1 MASSVR
7 EVRDTTSIT
16 LTNGRK
22 EKKMIIKND
31 SGSQASEIA
40 LKGNFNKLSSRG
52 LLDFALWYKE
62 NSTII
67 AEQYA
72 NEPRSEAGIEK
83 LGVPWPREETLN
95 EYALWLFQEYPQRVT
110 FLKRQVRADELYN
123 SIIKCELE
131 DEECDPRAG
140 SAPYLESAMVRENGL
155 ERTLDR
161 NELDEV
167 NELCADGVA
176 EMYYERYA

>member
-1 MASSVR
+1 
-7 EVRDTTSIT
+7 
-16 LTNGRK
+16 
-22 EKKMIIKND
+22 MIIKND
-31 SGSQASEIA
+31 SGSQASEMVF
-40 LKGNFNKLSSRG
+40 KGNFNKLSSRG

-67 AEQYA
+67 AESYA

-110 FLKRQVRADELYN
+110 FLNRQARADELFE
-123 SIIKCELE
+123 SVVACELE
-131 DEECDPRAG
+131 DMECDPQAG
-140 SAPYLESAMVRENGL
+140 SAPEMASATVSENGL

-161 NELDEV
+161 SELDEI
-167 NELCADGVA
+167 NELCADGVH
-176 EMYYERYA
+176 EWFVERYA